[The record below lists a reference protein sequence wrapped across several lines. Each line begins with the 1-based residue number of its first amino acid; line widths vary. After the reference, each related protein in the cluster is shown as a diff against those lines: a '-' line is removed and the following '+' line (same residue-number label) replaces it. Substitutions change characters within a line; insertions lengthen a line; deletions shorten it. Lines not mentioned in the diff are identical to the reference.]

1 MPLSLK
7 SFVASA
13 INLAKSSYI
22 SSFKL
27 FNFPF
32 DVTVPSLFTVPPP
45 LVQPVLVI
53 KYGEEF
59 ENPSKYKSGF
69 AFSAAFA
76 MFNWF
81 WSFVM
86 SYVMLSTSLP
96 SLDNL

>member
-13 INLAKSSYI
+13 INLANHHTYRHLSYSI
-22 SSFKL
+22 FR
-27 FNFPF
+27 F

-53 KYGEEF
+53 KYGAEF

-69 AFSAAFA
+69 ALVPLLRYLIGFG
-76 MFNWF
+76 
-81 WSFVM
+81 
-86 SYVMLSTSLP
+86 LS
-96 SLDNL
+96 